1 MGALGPQRICPPFPA
16 QQNRTK
22 LGEAGLLNLRFLTSL
37 LELFSVQDVCRGTR
51 SLPRALVLNFSFVAD
66 IPSGA
71 DTLIPLG
78 LHDGKNAVTLAEYRR
93 YHDVREILAE
103 GKACNVSNAVKDLEK
118 VCLLQVWPGVFL
130 EVIQSEKMS
139 DGML

>member
-16 QQNRTK
+16 QQNRIK

-51 SLPRALVLNFSFVAD
+51 SLPRALVLNFSFVD
-66 IPSGA
+66 GIPSGA

-78 LHDGKNAVTLAEYRR
+78 LHDGKNAVTLAEYR
-93 YHDVREILAE
+93 
-103 GKACNVSNAVKDLEK
+103 
-118 VCLLQVWPGVFL
+118 
-130 EVIQSEKMS
+130 
-139 DGML
+139 